1 MFRITTMCVA
11 ALLITAGCATTP
23 PQRLA
28 DLKPNRVYH
37 RPRAAVFEALRMYS
51 YKEGFR
57 LDRFGEEA
65 GRVIGHK
72 NTTTTSEGRSM
83 SSIAETAEMVV
94 MVVKLR
100 SISEHE
106 TELLV
111 NFSFENGHVVVSRE
125 EESLLIDCYTTFFGY
140 MDDNAGS

>member
-1 MFRITTMCVA
+1 MFRVITVLCA
-11 ALLITAGCATTP
+11 ALAFAAGCASTP

-28 DLKPNRVYH
+28 DIKPDRVYH
-37 RPRAAVFEALRMYS
+37 KPRAEVFEAIRMYS

-65 GRVIGHK
+65 GRIIGHK

-94 MVVKLR
+94 MVIKLR
-100 SISEHE
+100 SLTDTD
-106 TELLV
+106 TEVLV
-111 NFSFENGHVVVSRE
+111 NFAFENGHVVVSRE
-125 EESLLIDCYTTFFGY
+125 DESILIDCYTTFFGF
-140 MDDNAGS
+140 MDGNAGA